1 MAEPFRVIATEETPP
16 SNEPVNELGIQ
27 ALMLGL
33 GALSQRTVVGLSK
46 LFTLA
51 TVGSVFWLF
60 MVHPEPNT
68 MQLVEMGLY
77 AAFVLVAN
85 FIVRN

>member
-1 MAEPFRVIATEETPP
+1 MAEPFRIIKEEAEP
-16 SNEPVNELGIQ
+16 NEPSNELGIQ

-33 GALSQRTVVGLSK
+33 GALSQRTVVALSK

-51 TVGSVFWLF
+51 TVGSAFWLF

-77 AAFVLVAN
+77 AAFVLAAN
-85 FIVRN
+85 FIVRRG